1 MARRSRKPQSPSPRP
16 QDQQPRPEAPSPGAR
31 FAFLAL
37 YCLSGAAA
45 LLYEVAWLRLLALHL
60 GHTVAAVSTVLTAFM
75 GGLAAGAALA
85 GRRVERQT
93 PAGALRACAL
103 FELLIALSAAIV
115 PLAIAVAQPLLA
127 AAYGD
132 GGGAWFGPMRV
143 AIALAALAVPTMAM
157 GATFPMAVRAF
168 AGRPAGASALYAANT
183 VGAALG
189 AAAAGFLLLPGLG
202 LRGTTL
208 VGVAINLIVA
218 TGFWLLARRAPA
230 QDARAL
236 GAPAPSAPRAPGA
249 LGAPVLIAIGIS
261 GFIGLAYE
269 VAWTRVLAMVIGPTS
284 YAFSGMLVT
293 FVAGIALGAAAGA
306 ALAQRITRPIL
317 GLAAAFLVGSAG
329 AGVALMFIGRGP
341 LIVGEWV
348 ARPDASFGWIVG
360 AELAL
365 GAALLLPI
373 TLAAG
378 AAFPMALAANIP
390 GGRGGSR
397 TAPTSAPT
405 GDAAAA
411 SQVYVA
417 NTLGAIA
424 GSLAGGWLLVPALG
438 LRGTIVT
445 LAIAGAIVAAL
456 LVLTSGARA
465 VTSMSLGAAAAASA
479 AVVFF
484 APPWNPEMLSGGA
497 YKYAPYL
504 RGGDLEAGLSAGTLL
519 YYREGAAGTVSVRKT
534 AASIAMAI
542 DGKVDASN
550 DADMLTQ
557 RLLAHLPLVLHASP
571 RDVAIVGLG
580 SGVTAGSALAHDVS
594 RVDVLEISPEVVEA
608 SSHFVADN
616 RNALRD
622 PRLRLV
628 VGDGRSHLALGTR
641 TYDVIISEPSNP
653 WMAGVAGL
661 FTREFFESARARLAP
676 QGLLCQW
683 THTYDISPAD
693 LRSIAATFASVF
705 PDGTMWLVGEGDLLL
720 IGGPSGVR
728 VDGDRVGRAM
738 ARSEV
743 RQDLAEVGVRSPFG
757 LLSLFAG
764 DGDDLRAFGAGSA
777 IQTDDRLALEFSA
790 PRAIFGR
797 SSDENA
803 RDLRDRATRARR
815 PPAVARAFAAAA
827 ASDWRDR
834 GLMLLASDAHTAAL
848 EDLTRAARLDPRD
861 RTTLEA
867 LGRAAGAAQ
876 RIDEADRLLAE
887 LAGLDPR
894 NVPARLE
901 RSRIAAGRGDYA
913 LARKLIVE
921 AGKVE
926 PGNLTV
932 LEQLASVVADEQDQ
946 EGLSKVVS
954 GLETAAPNA
963 PATLYYAAS
972 LEFLKGNPP
981 KAAELAERAAALRPR
996 DHRALNLAGAAYGA
1010 LGRMDRAREAFQA
1023 ALRASPEDPVAYVN
1037 LGTLELQAAN
1047 ATSAGEYF
1055 SDALT
1060 LDPASAP
1067 AREGLARALEILGD
1081 TSRAAAVRRGT

>member
-1 MARRSRKPQSPSPRP
+1 M
-16 QDQQPRPEAPSPGAR
+16 
-31 FAFLAL
+31 
-37 YCLSGAAA
+37 
-45 LLYEVAWLRLLALHL
+45 
-60 GHTVAAVSTVLTAFM
+60 
-75 GGLAAGAALA
+75 
-85 GRRVERQT
+85 
-93 PAGALRACAL
+93 
-103 FELLIALSAAIV
+103 LI
-115 PLAIAVAQPLLA
+115 
-127 AAYGD
+127 
-132 GGGAWFGPMRV
+132 
-143 AIALAALAVPTMAM
+143 
-157 GATFPMAVRAF
+157 
-168 AGRPAGASALYAANT
+168 
-183 VGAALG
+183 
-189 AAAAGFLLLPGLG
+189 
-202 LRGTTL
+202 
-208 VGVAINLIVA
+208 
-218 TGFWLLARRAPA
+218 
-230 QDARAL
+230 
-236 GAPAPSAPRAPGA
+236 
-249 LGAPVLIAIGIS
+249 
-261 GFIGLAYE
+261 
-269 VAWTRVLAMVIGPTS
+269 
-284 YAFSGMLVT
+284 
-293 FVAGIALGAAAGA
+293 
-306 ALAQRITRPIL
+306 
-317 GLAAAFLVGSAG
+317 
-329 AGVALMFIGRGP
+329 
-341 LIVGEWV
+341 
-348 ARPDASFGWIVG
+348 
-360 AELAL
+360 
-365 GAALLLPI
+365 
-373 TLAAG
+373 
-378 AAFPMALAANIP
+378 
-390 GGRGGSR
+390 
-397 TAPTSAPT
+397 
-405 GDAAAA
+405 
-411 SQVYVA
+411 
-417 NTLGAIA
+417 
-424 GSLAGGWLLVPALG
+424 
-438 LRGTIVT
+438 
-445 LAIAGAIVAAL
+445 
-456 LVLTSGARA
+456 
-465 VTSMSLGAAAAASA
+465 GAAAAAA
-479 AVVFF
+479 AVVVLF
-484 APPWNPEMLSGGA
+484 APPWNPEMLSAGA

-504 RGGDLEAGLSAGTLL
+504 RGGDLEIGLSAGTLL

-571 RDVAIVGLG
+571 REVAIVGLG

-608 SSHFVADN
+608 SSHFVREN

-622 PRLRLV
+622 SRLRLV

-661 FTREFFESARARLAP
+661 FTREFFESTRARLAP

-683 THTYDISPAD
+683 THTYDISAAD

-728 VDGDRVGRAM
+728 PDGDRVARAM
-738 ARSEV
+738 ARTEV
-743 RQDLAEVGVRSPFG
+743 RQDLAEVGVRSPFA

-764 DGDDLRAFGAGSA
+764 DGDDLRAFAAGSA

-815 PPAVARAFAAAA
+815 PAAVAQAFAAAT

-848 EDLTRAARLDPRD
+848 DDLTRAARLDPRD

-876 RIDEADRLLAE
+876 RIDEADRFFAE
-887 LAGLDPR
+887 LAGLDAR

-901 RSRIAAGRGDYA
+901 RSRIAAGRGDYP

-926 PGNLTV
+926 PGNFAV

-946 EGLSKVVS
+946 EGLSTVVA

-981 KAAELAERAAALRPR
+981 KAAELAERAAALRPG

-1010 LGRMDRAREAFQA
+1010 LGRMDRAREAFLA

-1047 ATSAGEYF
+1047 AASAGEYF
-1055 SDALT
+1055 SGALT